1 MDEFLTLTKAERIF
15 YKSVAVI
22 FIVFVFLETVLRLSF
37 NLFPVH
43 IRAELHQVRLVPW
56 MSRPIVSNVAKA
68 IYDYPYNAIP
78 YSPDGIIQIR
88 VLPELQD
95 HEVYW
100 GDAHFRVNTVR
111 IWDTHFAG
119 FRSAPARYPLD
130 VMTFGD
136 GFTFCWTEYADCWV
150 TQLAER
156 YGNWFNAATPGTGTA
171 GQFAL
176 MQQIVPPTKP
186 RLVIWTWYA
195 DDLRDSYRYDII
207 KTGAAP
213 FAYYLPLIN
222 PSTKPLNASAMFMTV
237 RLVELALGLNHDPNR
252 VNYEVARV
260 NNHNTRVATP
270 ERPHPAA
277 LSWGANRYGLYRA
290 QEMFDQARRF
300 LREQVG
306 AELLIVLI
314 PTKEEVYGDAL
325 RARFGAAYVEAAGE
339 ARRALVEYLEANGFK
354 FVDALPAL
362 QAAAQKGEVPYY
374 SMSEFLNAS
383 GNKVLAQ
390 AVAEQLDREQLL
402 AAR

>member
-78 YSPDGIIQIR
+78 YRPDGIIQIS

-95 HEVYW
+95 HAVYW

-111 IWDTHFAG
+111 IWDNHLAG

-207 KTGAAP
+207 KIGAAP

-260 NNHNTRVATP
+260 NNHNTRVAAP

-314 PTKEEVYGDAL
+314 PTKEEVYGDSL
-325 RARFGAAYVEAAGE
+325 RARFGAAYVDAAGE
-339 ARRALVEYLEANGFK
+339 ARRALIEYLEANGFK

-374 SMSEFLNAS
+374 SMSEYLNAN

-390 AVAEQLDREQLL
+390 AVAEHLDREQLL